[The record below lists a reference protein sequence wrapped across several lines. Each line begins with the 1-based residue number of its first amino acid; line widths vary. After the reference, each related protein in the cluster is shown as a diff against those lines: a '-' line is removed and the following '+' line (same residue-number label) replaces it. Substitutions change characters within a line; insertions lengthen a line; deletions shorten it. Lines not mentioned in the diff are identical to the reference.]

1 MSEVEQELHSAT
13 ASSPD
18 RLVIVDDNMY
28 YRYRRTALSPYYMAF
43 DGNWAVLRCPFGSS
57 QTNLMSDLA
66 ALLTKLRHD

>member
-1 MSEVEQELHSAT
+1 
-13 ASSPD
+13 
-18 RLVIVDDNMY
+18 
-28 YRYRRTALSPYYMAF
+28 LSPYYMAF